1 MAASGSELVA
11 DDTLTLMA
19 FQLPEDEFGY
29 FLASTTQGF
38 VANPGGSQGDL
49 CLGGSIGR
57 FVGPGQV
64 LNSGDFGVVSL
75 EADLGAL
82 PTAGGPVQAQP
93 GETWNF
99 QFWHRDGPANNF
111 TDAIA
116 VTFQ

>member
-1 MAASGSELVA
+1 VA
-11 DDTLTLMA
+11 DDSLTLKA
-19 FQLPEDEFGY
+19 FQLPADEFGY
-29 FLASTTQGF
+29 FLASATQGF
-38 VANPGGSQGDL
+38 VANPGGSQGNL

-57 FVGPGQV
+57 FLGPGQV
-64 LNSGDFGVVSL
+64 LDSGPYRSVSL
-75 EADLGAL
+75 EVDLGAV
-82 PTAGGPVQAQP
+82 PTANGPVQVQA